1 MVNMKYNNFL
11 FVGFLILLFSMVF
24 AASPVITGP
33 TTATRE
39 YIGADYNYYDFN
51 VIWRSGVV
59 TDADL
64 DFDITSCMMSN
75 DGGRTFYN
83 DTPTVDWNAD
93 TNQCQTTL
101 DYEWGVTDLA
111 QIIFRVSDE
120 ADNNTDSPDMNW
132 YLDNT
137 APTTVGTFNELTE
150 LTLIATDDATTTG
163 NGVGVKRIYYSID
176 DGEWTSVAAST
187 ATLNITTPG
196 SHRIYFYSTD
206 NFDNNE
212 MRDNLSG
219 NYWDKPFTV
228 PGISPTGGTCSLLS
242 LMIMALAVV
251 LLLSLIY
258 AAFNVLTDG
267 FNSQVFVGLAVSA
280 LTFIIILI
288 VIAAFNSIICAV

>member
-1 MVNMKYNNFL
+1 
-11 FVGFLILLFSMVF
+11 MVF

-219 NYWDKPFTV
+219 NYWDKPFTI
-228 PGISPTGGTCSLLS
+228 PGISPTGPTCNLTNLLI
-242 LMIMALAVV
+242 LVLAAAAVV
-251 LLLSLIY
+251 SFIY
-258 AAFNVLTDG
+258 AGYGIINGDITIAT
-267 FNSQVFVGLAVSA
+267 ATAICISA
-280 LTFIIILI
+280 ILFIIILF
-288 VIAAFNSIICAV
+288 VIAVVNSLTCTI